1 MSEPIAQGA
10 LGFRQANE
18 ADDLHLAMALRQTI
32 CFFLRFMRSVFGR
45 TKDGVAIAG
54 LCALSTAASA
64 DQIVLPKTPGQA
76 LDIGAFMFEFMVMIV
91 VGKFL
96 FFLAGVLFVLLHIA
110 LLLMLAWGLV
120 KRRFWRAGIRFCLIG
135 LVLMYIALGFIIHE
149 SRQQVAHRN
158 DIQAQRA
165 AWCT

>member
-1 MSEPIAQGA
+1 
-10 LGFRQANE
+10 
-18 ADDLHLAMALRQTI
+18 
-32 CFFLRFMRSVFGR
+32 MRSVFR
-45 TKDGVAIAG
+45 HTKGGVAAAW
-54 LCALSTAASA
+54 LFALSAAASA

-76 LDIGAFMFEFMVMIV
+76 LDFGAFIFEFMVMIV

-96 FFLAGVLFVLLHIA
+96 FFLAGVIFVVLHIA

-135 LVLMYIALGFIIHE
+135 LVLMYVALGFIIHE

-158 DIQAQRA
+158 DIEAERA

>member
-1 MSEPIAQGA
+1 MTGRSI
-10 LGFRQANE
+10 
-18 ADDLHLAMALRQTI
+18 HI
-32 CFFLRFMRSVFGR
+32 MRSVFR
-45 TKDGVAIAG
+45 HANDGVAAAW

-96 FFLAGVLFVLLHIA
+96 FFLAGVFFVVLHIA
-110 LLLMLAWGLV
+110 LLLMLVWGFV

-135 LVLMYIALGFIIHE
+135 LVLMYVALGFIIHE

-158 DIQAQRA
+158 DIEAERA